1 MLILDFDGT
10 LTDAEAEG
18 RPFRVGYL
26 QDLATIVGQP
36 VAEVTALCD
45 RFTDEMMSDRDSHG
59 WMFDGYLVAPAAVD
73 PYLRVMP
80 VARMLLDHFGVL
92 PDEST
97 RSRLLD
103 GILYKYNYPK
113 SAICFRPG
121 AYEFLSAREGS
132 PTWIITNSATDPVR
146 EKVRQLAVQAGA
158 PGSLDWLVERVHGFG
173 KKYVIDPSFD
183 LLPESMELAGL
194 ARPILLRRKR
204 YCELLE
210 TLRAEASCRWSDVVV
225 VGDIF
230 ELDLCVPLHFGA
242 RVGLLA
248 NDFTP
253 PYEQAYLR
261 GHERGAVLHSL
272 AEAGSWV
279 ESSAASC

>member
-18 RPFRVGYL
+18 LPFRVGYL
-26 QDLATIVGQP
+26 EDLATIVGQP
-36 VAEVTALCD
+36 VDEVTALCD
-45 RFTDEMMSDRDSHG
+45 RFTEGMMAERDRHG
-59 WMFDGYLVAPAAVD
+59 WMFDGHLVAPAAVD

-80 VARMLLDHFGVL
+80 VARMLLDHFGAI

-113 SAICFRPG
+113 SDICFREG
-121 AYEFLSAREGS
+121 AYAFLSAREGS
-132 PTWIITNSATDPVR
+132 DTWIVTNSATDPVR
-146 EKVRQLAVQAGA
+146 EKVRELARRAGT

-173 KKYVIDPSFD
+173 KKYVIDTSFD
-183 LLPESMELAGL
+183 RLPEAMELPGL
-194 ARPILLRRKR
+194 ARPVLLRRKR
-204 YCELLE
+204 YFDLLE
-210 TLRAEASCRWSDVVV
+210 GLRAEAGCSWSDVVV

-230 ELDLCVPLHFGA
+230 ELDLCVPLHMGG

-253 PYEQAYLR
+253 PYEQAYLAS
-261 GHERGAVLHSL
+261 HERGEVLHSL
-272 AEAGSWV
+272 AAAGEWV
-279 ESSAASC
+279 

>member
-18 RPFRVGYL
+18 LPFRVGYL

-36 VAEVTALCD
+36 LEEVTALCD
-45 RFTDEMMSDRDSHG
+45 RFTEAMMAERDQHG

-80 VARMLLDHFGVL
+80 VARMLLDHFGAI

-113 SAICFRPG
+113 SDISFREG
-121 AYEFLSAREGS
+121 AYSFLSAREGTD
-132 PTWIITNSATDPVR
+132 TWIVTNSATDPVR
-146 EKVRQLAVQAGA
+146 EKVRELARQAEA

-173 KKYVIDPSFD
+173 KKYVIDSSFD
-183 LLPESMELAGL
+183 RLPESMELPGL
-194 ARPILLRRKR
+194 ARPVLLRRKR
-204 YCELLE
+204 YFDLLE
-210 TLRAEASCRWSDVVV
+210 SLRAEAGCAWSDVAV

-230 ELDLCVPLHFGA
+230 ELDLCVPLHMGG
-242 RVGLLA
+242 RVGLLV

-253 PYEQAYLR
+253 PYEQAYLDA
-261 GHERGAVLHSL
+261 HERGEVLHSL
-272 AEAGSWV
+272 AAAGEWV
-279 ESSAASC
+279 